1 MRRADVV
8 FSPPINEQEV
18 LFYLPVTQTW
28 LLQLI
33 LALILICHCSY
44 RGVVELLRDVFNFP
58 ISVGTIHNRLQAAAE
73 QAAAINQSQDL
84 SAIRVGLHDEIY
96 QGEQPVLVGVDA
108 RSTYC
113 YLLAA
118 AESRDENTWGF
129 HLLEAMEQGL
139 NPKYTIAD
147 AACMTESRTESSI

>member
-1 MRRADVV
+1 V
-8 FSPPINEQEV
+8 
-18 LFYLPVTQTW
+18 
-28 LLQLI
+28 
-33 LALILICHCSY
+33 
-44 RGVVELLRDVFNFP
+44 
-58 ISVGTIHNRLQAAAE
+58 AAE
-73 QAAAINQSQDL
+73 QAAINQSQDL
-84 SAIRVGLHDEIY
+84 SDIRVGLHDEIF

-139 NPKYTIAD
+139 HPVIRLLMQPKG
-147 AACMTESRTESSI
+147 

>member
-1 MRRADVV
+1 M
-8 FSPPINEQEV
+8 
-18 LFYLPVTQTW
+18 
-28 LLQLI
+28 
-33 LALILICHCSY
+33 
-44 RGVVELLRDVFNFP
+44 
-58 ISVGTIHNRLQAAAE
+58 
-73 QAAAINQSQDL
+73 
-84 SAIRVGLHDEIY
+84 GLHDEIY

-139 NPKYTIAD
+139 NPEYTIAD
-147 AACMTESRTESSI
+147 AACMTEGRTESSIWGYTMSWRSVSYPATVPEFDQYPLSPSGGSDFTTAEDGAADAASQTAELWE